1 MGTIWG
7 STGLV
12 SFPEWPASEL
22 THLPVSLVRALHE
35 GETRTGIQFLFTF
48 PRSLNLEVLY
58 DPQFQNMQNNNN
70 YNKLLS
76 FISIQKKFV
85 SQTQKTKLL
94 DFDYMQYLEHANS

>member
-22 THLPVSLVRALHE
+22 THLPVSLVTALHE

-48 PRSLNLEVLY
+48 PRSLTLEVLY
-58 DPQFQNMQNNNN
+58 DPQSQNMDSNNN
-70 YNKLLS
+70 
-76 FISIQKKFV
+76 SIIFEFYQ
-85 SQTQKTKLL
+85 
-94 DFDYMQYLEHANS
+94 N